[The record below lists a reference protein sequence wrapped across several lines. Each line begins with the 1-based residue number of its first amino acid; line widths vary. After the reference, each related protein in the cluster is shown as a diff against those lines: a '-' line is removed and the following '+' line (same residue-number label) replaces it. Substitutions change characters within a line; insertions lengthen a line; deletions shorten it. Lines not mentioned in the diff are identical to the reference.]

1 MARRVSVADN
11 GIEIGR
17 LQIHMGEKRASNI
30 KNHILD
36 ARFGVQNN
44 DDESTQKNLQT
55 RSKFRFHFRSF
66 TNLTFSVS
74 KQDTVGWKILR
85 ESLTSINSV
94 NKIGSRVSKTDADG
108 LRMRNSG
115 MMIATMSDSRNS
127 LNNTLMGGQLGQQ
140 LRQQR
145 SNARLGARGSHL
157 HLDTTIQEE
166 GNQGQPTTP
175 VAKPGWK
182 KLRESVKQKEF
193 QQNLTLRKSNLQLHQ
208 MDECLMPRNSNISR
222 ISRISRTSRI
232 SRKSGIN
239 LNPDINSREQQMGFR
254 KMSVGDHRRQSLHH
268 TISLSDDLM
277 IMRELHRE
285 KSREYENRSSC
296 WGGFKY
302 ICYCKKRAI
311 WVE

>member
-1 MARRVSVADN
+1 MTRRVSVADN

-44 DDESTQKNLQT
+44 DDESTQT
-55 RSKFRFHFRSF
+55 RI
-66 TNLTFSVS
+66 S

-94 NKIGSRVSKTDADG
+94 NKVGSRVSKTDADG
-108 LRMRNSG
+108 LRIRNSG
-115 MMIATMSDSRNS
+115 MMIATMSESRNS

-166 GNQGQPTTP
+166 GNHGQSSSP
-175 VAKPGWK
+175 AKPGWK

-208 MDECLMPRNSNISR
+208 MDECLMPRNSNLSR
-222 ISRISRTSRI
+222 ISKISRTSRI
-232 SRKSGIN
+232 SRKSGITVPG
-239 LNPDINSREQQMGFR
+239 LI
-254 KMSVGDHRRQSLHH
+254 KASLIKA
-268 TISLSDDLM
+268 T
-277 IMRELHRE
+277 
-285 KSREYENRSSC
+285 
-296 WGGFKY
+296 FF
-302 ICYCKKRAI
+302 
-311 WVE
+311 